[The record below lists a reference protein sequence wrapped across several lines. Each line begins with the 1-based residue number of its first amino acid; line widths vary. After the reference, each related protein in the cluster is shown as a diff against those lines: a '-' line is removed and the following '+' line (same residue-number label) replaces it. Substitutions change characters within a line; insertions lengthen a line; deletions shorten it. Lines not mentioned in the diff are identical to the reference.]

1 MAIKKVPI
9 GIELVRRKVAT
20 EADIKEAIRY
30 QKEHPNVKIGEA
42 LAELGRVDEKELIQA
57 MGEILGEKVII
68 MKPELVNV
76 NISKYISMDMAK
88 KNNVIPFDDLN
99 GKVKVCFSDTSNTKL
114 VEQIRLMLMHNGYSM
129 EKYISFANKIN
140 ETLEQLDSNSTTED
154 LGNTANKDIT
164 KMVDTIIKTGM
175 EKNASDIHI
184 EPMEKDIRVRYR
196 IDGDLITV
204 ARIGKENQSQM
215 IGRLKAISNMYQ
227 EKQESQDGRII
238 MYPGFNIRVSSQKT
252 IYGEKFVLR
261 LLKKDA
267 KIRDIYELG
276 FPRDEN
282 LITKY
287 FDKRNSVTIVAA
299 PTGEG
304 KTTTLYSIIKVLN
317 TNTVNIITL
326 EDPVEVRLPGLN
338 QVEMDAKT
346 TFASALRTVLRQ
358 DPNIVLVGEIR
369 DLETAEIALE
379 AGQTGHYVLSTIHTI
394 NSIEVIT
401 RLRKLGISDYDIAS
415 TLATAVSQRLVRK
428 VCPHC
433 AQKREFTEEEKRKIN
448 TFSKKYN
455 MEFDFTDKYTW
466 DTIGCKECNMTGYS
480 GRIAIIE
487 ILTLTDK
494 IKELVMNGKSTFEIR
509 KAALEEGFLPF
520 EMDGVKKV
528 VDGLITV
535 EELNNKT
542 LIFNKADIKYLICA

>member
-1 MAIKKVPI
+1 MAGKKVPL
-9 GIELVRRKVAT
+9 GIELVKRKVAT
-20 EADIKEAIRY
+20 EADVKEAIRY
-30 QKEHPNVKIGEA
+30 QKEHPNTKIGEA
-42 LAELGRVDEKELIQA
+42 LAEIGTIDEKKLVQA
-57 MGEILGEKVII
+57 MSEILGEKVII
-68 MKPELVNV
+68 MRPELVNI
-76 NISKYISMDMAK
+76 NISKYISIDTAK
-88 KNNVIPFDDLN
+88 KNKVIPFDEIN
-99 GKVKVCFSDTSNTKL
+99 GKVKVCFSDVNDPKV
-114 VEQIRLMLMHNGYSM
+114 VEQIRLMLLHSGYSM
-129 EKYISFANKIN
+129 EKYISFSNKILS
-140 ETLEQLDSNSTTED
+140 TLESLEVDTTED
-154 LGNTANKDIT
+154 FGVSSKDIT
-164 KMVDTIIKTGM
+164 KMVDTIIKNGM
-175 EKNASDIHI
+175 EKRASDIHI

-196 IDGDLITV
+196 VDGDMITV

-227 EKQESQDGRII
+227 EKTESQDGRII

-276 FPRDEN
+276 FPREDN
-282 LITKY
+282 LISKY

-317 TNTVNIITL
+317 TSSVNIITL

-369 DLETAEIALE
+369 DLETAEIAME

-415 TLATAVSQRLVRK
+415 TLATAVSQRLVRR
-428 VCPHC
+428 VCPKC
-433 AQKREFTEEEKRKIN
+433 AQKREFTEDEKNKIN
-448 TFSKKYN
+448 NYAKKYN
-455 MEFDFTDKYTW
+455 MEFDFKDKYTY
-466 DTIGCKECNMTGYS
+466 DVIGCKECNMTGYS

-494 IKELVMNGKSTFEIR
+494 IKELVMDGKSTFEIR

-528 VDGLITV
+528 VDGKITLQ
-535 EELNNKT
+535 ELNNKT
-542 LIFNKADIKYLICA
+542 LLFNS

>member
-1 MAIKKVPI
+1 MAGKKVPL
-9 GIELVRRKVAT
+9 GIELVKRKVAT
-20 EADIKEAIRY
+20 EADVKEAIRY
-30 QKEHPNVKIGEA
+30 QKEHPNTKIGEA
-42 LAELGRVDEKELIQA
+42 LAEIGTIDEKKLVQA
-57 MGEILGEKVII
+57 MSEILGEKVII
-68 MKPELVNV
+68 MRPELVNI
-76 NISKYISMDMAK
+76 NISKYISIDTAK
-88 KNNVIPFDDLN
+88 KNKVIPFDEIN
-99 GKVKVCFSDTSNTKL
+99 GKVKVCFADVNDPKI
-114 VEQIRLMLMHNGYSM
+114 VEQIRLMLLHSGYSM
-129 EKYISFANKIN
+129 EKYISFSNKIMS
-140 ETLEQLDSNSTTED
+140 TLESLEVDTTED
-154 LGNTANKDIT
+154 FGASTKDIT

-175 EKNASDIHI
+175 EKRASDIHI

-196 IDGDLITV
+196 VDGDMITV

-227 EKQESQDGRII
+227 EKTESQDGRII

-276 FPRDEN
+276 FPREDN
-282 LITKY
+282 LISKY

-317 TNTVNIITL
+317 TSSVNIITL

-369 DLETAEIALE
+369 DLETAEIAME

-415 TLATAVSQRLVRK
+415 TLATAVSQRLVRR
-428 VCPHC
+428 VCPKC
-433 AQKREFTEEEKRKIN
+433 AQKREFTEDEKNKIN
-448 TFSKKYN
+448 SYAKKYN
-455 MEFDFTDKYTW
+455 MEFDFKDKYTY
-466 DTIGCKECNMTGYS
+466 DVIGCKECNMTGYS

-494 IKELVMNGKSTFEIR
+494 IKELVMDGRSTFEIR

-520 EMDGVKKV
+520 EMDGIKKV
-528 VDGLITV
+528 VDGKITLQ
-535 EELNNKT
+535 ELNNKT
-542 LIFNKADIKYLICA
+542 LLFNS

>member
-1 MAIKKVPI
+1 MAGKKVPL
-9 GIELVRRKVAT
+9 GIELVKRKVAT
-20 EADIKEAIRY
+20 EADVKEAIRY
-30 QKEHPNVKIGEA
+30 QKEHPNTKIGEA
-42 LAELGRVDEKELIQA
+42 LAEIGTIDEKKLVQA
-57 MGEILGEKVII
+57 MSEILGEKVII
-68 MKPELVNV
+68 MRPELVNI
-76 NISKYISMDMAK
+76 NISKYISIDTAK
-88 KNNVIPFDDLN
+88 KNKVIPFDEIN
-99 GKVKVCFSDTSNTKL
+99 GKVKVCFSDVNDPKV
-114 VEQIRLMLMHNGYSM
+114 VEQIRLMLLHSGYSM
-129 EKYISFANKIN
+129 EKYISFSNKILS
-140 ETLEQLDSNSTTED
+140 TLESLEVDTTED
-154 LGNTANKDIT
+154 FGASSKDIT

-175 EKNASDIHI
+175 EKRASDIHI

-196 IDGDLITV
+196 VDGDMITV

-227 EKQESQDGRII
+227 EKTESQDGRII

-276 FPRDEN
+276 FPREDN
-282 LITKY
+282 LISKY

-317 TNTVNIITL
+317 TSSVNIITL

-369 DLETAEIALE
+369 DLETAEIAME

-415 TLATAVSQRLVRK
+415 TLATAVSQRLVRR
-428 VCPHC
+428 VCQKC
-433 AQKREFTEEEKRKIN
+433 AQKREFTEDEKNKIN
-448 TFSKKYN
+448 NYAKKYN
-455 MEFDFTDKYTW
+455 MEFDFKDKYTY
-466 DTIGCKECNMTGYS
+466 DVIGCKECNMTGYS

-494 IKELVMNGKSTFEIR
+494 IKELIMDGKSTFEIR

-520 EMDGVKKV
+520 EMDGIKKV
-528 VDGLITV
+528 VDGKITLQ
-535 EELNNKT
+535 ELNNKT
-542 LIFNKADIKYLICA
+542 LLFNS

>member
-1 MAIKKVPI
+1 MKERGIKMAMKRVPL
-9 GIELVRRKVAT
+9 GIELVKRKIVT
-20 EADIKEAIRY
+20 ESDIKEALKY
-30 QKEHPNVKIGEA
+30 QKEHPNIKIGEA
-42 LAELGRVDEKELIQA
+42 LIETGSVDEKQLSQV
-57 MGEILGEKVII
+57 MSEILGERFII
-68 MKPELVNV
+68 MRPELVNI
-76 NISKYISMDMAK
+76 NISQYISIDTAK
-88 KNNVIPFDDLN
+88 KNKVIPFDEIN
-99 GKVKVCFSDTSNTKL
+99 GKVKVCFADISDKKL
-114 VEQIRLMLMHNGYSM
+114 VEKIGLMLMHNGYNM
-129 EKYISFANKIN
+129 EKYISFSKRIT
-140 ETLEQLDSNSTTED
+140 ETLEVLDDNASEGALENSN
-154 LGNTANKDIT
+154 NKDIT
-164 KMVDTIIKTGM
+164 KIVDTIIKTGM
-175 EKNASDIHI
+175 DKRASDIHI

-196 IDGDLITV
+196 IDGDMLTV
-204 ARIGKENQSQM
+204 ARFSKDNQSQM

-276 FPRDEN
+276 FPREEN
-282 LITKY
+282 LISKY

-369 DLETAEIALE
+369 DLETAEIAME

-415 TLATAVSQRLVRK
+415 TLATAVSQRLVRR

-433 AQKREFTEEEKRKIN
+433 AQKRPFTEEEKKKIN
-448 TFSKKYN
+448 EYSKKYN
-455 MEFDFTDKYTW
+455 IQFDFEDKYTW
-466 DTIGCKECNMTGYS
+466 DTIGCKECNMTGYT

-528 VDGLITV
+528 VEGKITLQ
-535 EELNNKT
+535 ELNNKT
-542 LIFNKADIKYLICA
+542 LIFNN

>member
-1 MAIKKVPI
+1 MAGKKVPL
-9 GIELVRRKVAT
+9 GIELVKRKVAT
-20 EADIKEAIRY
+20 EADVKEAIRY
-30 QKEHPNVKIGEA
+30 QKEHPNTKIGEA
-42 LAELGRVDEKELIQA
+42 LAEIGTIDEKKLVQA
-57 MGEILGEKVII
+57 MSEILGEKVII
-68 MKPELVNV
+68 MRPELVNI
-76 NISKYISMDMAK
+76 NISKYISIDTAK
-88 KNNVIPFDDLN
+88 KNKVIPFDEIN
-99 GKVKVCFSDTSNTKL
+99 GKVKVCFSDVNDPKV
-114 VEQIRLMLMHNGYSM
+114 VEQIRLMLLHSGYSM
-129 EKYISFANKIN
+129 EKYISFSNKILS
-140 ETLEQLDSNSTTED
+140 TLESLEVDTTED
-154 LGNTANKDIT
+154 FGASSKDIT

-175 EKNASDIHI
+175 EKRASDIHI

-196 IDGDLITV
+196 VDGDMITV

-227 EKQESQDGRII
+227 EKTESQDGRII

-276 FPRDEN
+276 FPREDN
-282 LITKY
+282 LISKY

-317 TNTVNIITL
+317 TSSVNIITL

-369 DLETAEIALE
+369 DLETAEIAME

-415 TLATAVSQRLVRK
+415 TLATAVSQRLVRR
-428 VCPHC
+428 VCPKC
-433 AQKREFTEEEKRKIN
+433 AQKREFTEDEKDKIN
-448 TFSKKYN
+448 KYAKKYN
-455 MEFDFTDKYTW
+455 MEFDFKDKYTY
-466 DTIGCKECNMTGYS
+466 DAIGCKECNMTGYS

-494 IKELVMNGKSTFEIR
+494 IKELVMDGKSTFEIR

-520 EMDGVKKV
+520 EMDGIKKV
-528 VDGLITV
+528 VDGKITLQ
-535 EELNNKT
+535 ELNNKT
-542 LIFNKADIKYLICA
+542 LLFNS

>member
-1 MAIKKVPI
+1 MAGKKVPL
-9 GIELVRRKVAT
+9 GIELVKRKVAT
-20 EADIKEAIRY
+20 EADVKEAIRY
-30 QKEHPNVKIGEA
+30 QKEHPNTKIGEA
-42 LAELGRVDEKELIQA
+42 LAEIGTIDEKKLVQA
-57 MGEILGEKVII
+57 MSEILGEKVII
-68 MKPELVNV
+68 MRPELVNI
-76 NISKYISMDMAK
+76 NISKYISIDTAK
-88 KNNVIPFDDLN
+88 KNKVIPFDEIN
-99 GKVKVCFSDTSNTKL
+99 GKVKVCFSDVNDPKV
-114 VEQIRLMLMHNGYSM
+114 VEQIRLMLLHSGYSM
-129 EKYISFANKIN
+129 EKYISFSNKILS
-140 ETLEQLDSNSTTED
+140 TLESLEVDTTED
-154 LGNTANKDIT
+154 FGASSKDIT

-175 EKNASDIHI
+175 EKRASDIHI

-196 IDGDLITV
+196 VDGDMITV
-204 ARIGKENQSQM
+204 VRIGKENQSQM

-227 EKQESQDGRII
+227 EKTESQDGRII

-276 FPRDEN
+276 FPREDN
-282 LITKY
+282 LISKY

-317 TNTVNIITL
+317 TSSVNIITL

-369 DLETAEIALE
+369 DLETAEIAME

-415 TLATAVSQRLVRK
+415 TLATAVSQRLVRR
-428 VCPHC
+428 VCPKC
-433 AQKREFTEEEKRKIN
+433 AQKREFTEDEKDKIN
-448 TFSKKYN
+448 KYAKKYN
-455 MEFDFTDKYTW
+455 MEFDFKDKYTY
-466 DTIGCKECNMTGYS
+466 DAIGCKECNMTGYS

-494 IKELVMNGKSTFEIR
+494 IKELVMDGKSTFEIR

-520 EMDGVKKV
+520 EMDGIKKV
-528 VDGLITV
+528 VDGKITLQ
-535 EELNNKT
+535 ELNNKT
-542 LIFNKADIKYLICA
+542 LLFNS

>member
-1 MAIKKVPI
+1 MAGKKVPL
-9 GIELVRRKVAT
+9 GIELVKRKIAT
-20 EADIKEAIRY
+20 EADVKEAIRY
-30 QKEHPNVKIGEA
+30 QKEHPNTKIGEA
-42 LAELGRVDEKELIQA
+42 LAEIGTIDEKKLVQA
-57 MGEILGEKVII
+57 MSEILGEKVII
-68 MKPELVNV
+68 MRPELVNINV
-76 NISKYISMDMAK
+76 SKYISIDTAK
-88 KNNVIPFDDLN
+88 KNKVIPFDEIN
-99 GKVKVCFSDTSNTKL
+99 GKVKVCFADANDQK
-114 VEQIRLMLMHNGYSM
+114 VIEQIRLMLLHSGYSM
-129 EKYISFANKIN
+129 EKYISFSNKIL
-140 ETLEQLDSNSTTED
+140 ETLESLESDTTED
-154 LGNTANKDIT
+154 FGASTKDIT

-175 EKNASDIHI
+175 EKRASDIHI

-196 IDGDLITV
+196 VDGDMITV

-227 EKQESQDGRII
+227 EKTESQDGRII
-238 MYPGFNIRVSSQKT
+238 MYPGFNIRVSSLKT

-276 FPRDEN
+276 FPREDN
-282 LITKY
+282 LISKY

-369 DLETAEIALE
+369 DLETAEIAME

-415 TLATAVSQRLVRK
+415 TLATAVSQRLVRRI
-428 VCPHC
+428 CPKC
-433 AQKREFTEEEKRKIN
+433 GQKRAFTEEEKSKIN
-448 TFSKKYN
+448 NYAKKYN
-455 MEFDFTDKYTW
+455 MEFDFKDKYTY
-466 DTIGCKECNMTGYS
+466 DAIGCKECNMTGYS

-487 ILTLTDK
+487 ILTLTDR
-494 IKELVMNGKSTFEIR
+494 IKELVMDGKSTFEIR

-520 EMDGVKKV
+520 EMDGIKKV
-528 VDGLITV
+528 VDGKITLQ
-535 EELNNKT
+535 ELNNKT
-542 LIFNKADIKYLICA
+542 LLFNS

>member
-1 MAIKKVPI
+1 
-9 GIELVRRKVAT
+9 
-20 EADIKEAIRY
+20 
-30 QKEHPNVKIGEA
+30 
-42 LAELGRVDEKELIQA
+42 
-57 MGEILGEKVII
+57 
-68 MKPELVNV
+68 
-76 NISKYISMDMAK
+76 
-88 KNNVIPFDDLN
+88 
-99 GKVKVCFSDTSNTKL
+99 
-114 VEQIRLMLMHNGYSM
+114 MLLHSGYSM
-129 EKYISFANKIN
+129 EKYISFSNKILS
-140 ETLEQLDSNSTTED
+140 TLESLEVDTTED
-154 LGNTANKDIT
+154 FGASSKDIT

-175 EKNASDIHI
+175 EKRASDIHI

-196 IDGDLITV
+196 VDGDMITV

-227 EKQESQDGRII
+227 EKTESQDGRII

-276 FPRDEN
+276 FPREDN
-282 LITKY
+282 LISKY

-317 TNTVNIITL
+317 TSSVNIITL

-369 DLETAEIALE
+369 DLETAEIAME

-415 TLATAVSQRLVRK
+415 TLATAVSQRLVRR
-428 VCPHC
+428 VCPKC
-433 AQKREFTEEEKRKIN
+433 AQKREFTEDEKNNIN
-448 TFSKKYN
+448 NYAKKYN
-455 MEFDFTDKYTW
+455 MEFDFKDKYTY
-466 DTIGCKECNMTGYS
+466 DVIGCKECNMTGYS

-494 IKELVMNGKSTFEIR
+494 IKELIMDGKSTFEIR

-520 EMDGVKKV
+520 EMDGIKKV
-528 VDGLITV
+528 VDGKITLQ
-535 EELNNKT
+535 ELNNKT
-542 LIFNKADIKYLICA
+542 LLFNS

>member
-1 MAIKKVPI
+1 MAGKKVPL
-9 GIELVRRKVAT
+9 GIELGKRKVAT
-20 EADIKEAIRY
+20 EADVKEAIRY
-30 QKEHPNVKIGEA
+30 QKEHPNTKIGEA
-42 LAELGRVDEKELIQA
+42 LAEIGTIDEKKLVQA
-57 MGEILGEKVII
+57 MSEILGEKVII
-68 MKPELVNV
+68 MRPELVNI
-76 NISKYISMDMAK
+76 NISKYISIDTAK
-88 KNNVIPFDDLN
+88 KNKVIPFDEIN
-99 GKVKVCFSDTSNTKL
+99 GKVKVCFSDVNDPKV
-114 VEQIRLMLMHNGYSM
+114 VEQIRLMLLHSGYSM
-129 EKYISFANKIN
+129 EKYISFSNKILS
-140 ETLEQLDSNSTTED
+140 TLESLEVDTTED
-154 LGNTANKDIT
+154 FGASSKDIT

-175 EKNASDIHI
+175 EKRASDIHI

-196 IDGDLITV
+196 VDGDMITV

-227 EKQESQDGRII
+227 EKTESQDGRII

-276 FPRDEN
+276 FPREDN
-282 LITKY
+282 LISKY

-317 TNTVNIITL
+317 TSSVNIITL

-369 DLETAEIALE
+369 DLETAEIAME

-415 TLATAVSQRLVRK
+415 TLATAVSQRLVRR
-428 VCPHC
+428 VCPKC
-433 AQKREFTEEEKRKIN
+433 AQKREFTEDEKNKIN
-448 TFSKKYN
+448 NYAKKYN
-455 MEFDFTDKYTW
+455 MEFDFKDKYTY
-466 DTIGCKECNMTGYS
+466 DVIGCKECNMTGYS

-494 IKELVMNGKSTFEIR
+494 IKELVMDGKSTFEIR

-520 EMDGVKKV
+520 EMDGIKKV
-528 VDGLITV
+528 VDGKITLQ
-535 EELNNKT
+535 ELNNKT
-542 LIFNKADIKYLICA
+542 LLFNS

>member
-1 MAIKKVPI
+1 MAGKKVPL
-9 GIELVRRKVAT
+9 GIELVKRKVAT
-20 EADIKEAIRY
+20 EADVKEAIRY
-30 QKEHPNVKIGEA
+30 QKEHPNTKIGEA
-42 LAELGRVDEKELIQA
+42 LAEIGTIDEKKLVQA
-57 MGEILGEKVII
+57 MSEILGEKVII
-68 MKPELVNV
+68 MRPELVNI
-76 NISKYISMDMAK
+76 NISKYISIDTAK
-88 KNNVIPFDDLN
+88 KNKVIPFDEIN
-99 GKVKVCFSDTSNTKL
+99 GKVKVCFSDVNDPKV
-114 VEQIRLMLMHNGYSM
+114 VEQIRLMLLHSGYSM
-129 EKYISFANKIN
+129 EKYISFSNKILS
-140 ETLEQLDSNSTTED
+140 TLENLEVDTTED
-154 LGNTANKDIT
+154 FGASSKDIT

-175 EKNASDIHI
+175 EKRASDIHI

-196 IDGDLITV
+196 VDGDMITV

-227 EKQESQDGRII
+227 EKTESQDGRII

-276 FPRDEN
+276 FPREDN
-282 LITKY
+282 LISKY

-317 TNTVNIITL
+317 TSSVNIITL

-369 DLETAEIALE
+369 DLETAEIAME

-415 TLATAVSQRLVRK
+415 TLATAVSQRLVRR
-428 VCPHC
+428 VCPKC
-433 AQKREFTEEEKRKIN
+433 AQKREFTEDEKDKIN
-448 TFSKKYN
+448 KYAKKYN
-455 MEFDFTDKYTW
+455 MEFDFKDKYTY
-466 DTIGCKECNMTGYS
+466 DAIGCKECNMTGYS

-494 IKELVMNGKSTFEIR
+494 IKELVMDGKSTFEIR

-520 EMDGVKKV
+520 EMDGIKKV
-528 VDGLITV
+528 VDGKITLQ
-535 EELNNKT
+535 ELNNKT
-542 LIFNKADIKYLICA
+542 LLFNS

>member
-1 MAIKKVPI
+1 MANKKVPL
-9 GIELVRRKVAT
+9 GLELVKRNVAT

-30 QKEHPNVKIGEA
+30 QKEHPGVRIGEA
-42 LAELGRVDEKELIQA
+42 LYELKTVDEKALAQA

-68 MKPELVNV
+68 MRPEIVNI
-76 NISKYISMDMAK
+76 NISKYISIDIAK
-88 KNNVIPFDDLN
+88 KNKVIPFDEIN
-99 GKVKVCFSDTSNTKL
+99 GKVKVCFADANDEKA
-114 VEQIRLMLMHNGYSM
+114 VEQIRLMLMHSGYTM
-129 EKYISFANKIN
+129 EKYISFSSRILDTI
-140 ETLEQLDSNSTTED
+140 ESLEGSATENFD
-154 LGNTANKDIT
+154 QISKDIT
-164 KMVDTIIKTGM
+164 KMVDTIIKKGM

-184 EPMEKDIRVRYR
+184 EPIEKDIRERYR
-196 IDGDLITV
+196 VDGDMITV
-204 ARIGKENQSQM
+204 ARIDKENQQQM

-227 EKQESQDGRII
+227 EKTESQDGRII
-238 MYPGFNIRVSSQKT
+238 MYPGYNIRVSSQKT

-282 LITKY
+282 LISKY

-317 TNTVNIITL
+317 TSSVNIITL

-338 QVEMDAKT
+338 QVEMDSKT
-346 TFASALRTVLRQ
+346 TFAKALRTVLRQ

-369 DLETAEIALE
+369 DLETAEIAME

-428 VCPHC
+428 VCPKC
-433 AQKREFTEEEKRKIN
+433 AVKREFTDEEKNKIN
-448 TFSKKYN
+448 EYAKKYN
-455 MEFDFTDKYTW
+455 MEFDFKDKYTW
-466 DTIGCKECNMTGYS
+466 DAIGCKECNMTGYS

-494 IKELVMNGKSTFEIR
+494 IKELVMDGRSTFDIR

-520 EMDGVKKV
+520 EMDGIKKV
-528 VDGLITV
+528 VDGKITLQ
-535 EELNNKT
+535 ELNNKT
-542 LIFNKADIKYLICA
+542 LLFNS

>member
-1 MAIKKVPI
+1 MAGKKVPL
-9 GIELVRRKVAT
+9 GIELVKRKVAT
-20 EADIKEAIRY
+20 EADVKEAIRY
-30 QKEHPNVKIGEA
+30 QKEHPNTKIGEA
-42 LAELGRVDEKELIQA
+42 LAEIGTIDEKKLVQA
-57 MGEILGEKVII
+57 MSEILGEKVII
-68 MKPELVNV
+68 MRPELVNI
-76 NISKYISMDMAK
+76 NISKYISIDTAK
-88 KNNVIPFDDLN
+88 KNKVIPFDEIN
-99 GKVKVCFSDTSNTKL
+99 GKVKVCFADVNDPKI
-114 VEQIRLMLMHNGYSM
+114 VEQIRLMLLHSGYSM
-129 EKYISFANKIN
+129 EKYISFSNKILS
-140 ETLEQLDSNSTTED
+140 TLESLEGDTTED
-154 LGNTANKDIT
+154 FGASSKDIT

-175 EKNASDIHI
+175 EKRASDIHI

-196 IDGDLITV
+196 VDGDMITV

-227 EKQESQDGRII
+227 EKTESQDGRII
-238 MYPGFNIRVSSQKT
+238 MYPGYNIRVSSQKT

-276 FPRDEN
+276 FPREDN
-282 LITKY
+282 LISKY

-317 TNTVNIITL
+317 TSSVNIITL

-369 DLETAEIALE
+369 DLETAEIAME

-415 TLATAVSQRLVRK
+415 TLATAVSQRLVRR
-428 VCPHC
+428 VCPKC
-433 AQKREFTEEEKRKIN
+433 AQKREFTEEEKNKIN
-448 TFSKKYN
+448 NYAKKYN
-455 MEFDFTDKYTW
+455 MEFDFKDKYTY
-466 DTIGCKECNMTGYS
+466 DVIGCKECNMTGYT

-494 IKELVMNGKSTFEIR
+494 IKELVMDGKSTFEIR

-520 EMDGVKKV
+520 EMDGIKKV
-528 VDGLITV
+528 VDGKITLQ
-535 EELNNKT
+535 ELNNKT
-542 LIFNKADIKYLICA
+542 LLFNS

>member
-1 MAIKKVPI
+1 MAMKRVPL
-9 GIELVRRKVAT
+9 GIELVKRKIAT
-20 EADIKEAIRY
+20 ESDIKEALRY

-42 LAELGRVDEKELIQA
+42 LAEIGSVDEKQLVQA
-57 MGEILGEKVII
+57 MSEILGEKVII
-68 MKPELVNV
+68 MRPELVNI
-76 NISKYISMDMAK
+76 NISKYISIDIAK
-88 KNNVIPFDDLN
+88 KSKVIPFDELN
-99 GKVKVCFSDTSNTKL
+99 GKVKVCFSDVSNKKL

-129 EKYISFANKIN
+129 EKYISFTNRIT
-140 ETLEQLDSNSTTED
+140 ETLESLDDNGSTEAFE
-154 LGNTANKDIT
+154 NAANKDIT
-164 KMVDTIIKTGM
+164 KIVDTIIKTGM
-175 EKNASDIHI
+175 DKRASDIHI
-184 EPMEKDIRVRYR
+184 EPMEKDIRIRYR
-196 IDGDLITV
+196 IDGDMITV
-204 ARIGKENQSQM
+204 ARLPKENQNQM

-282 LITKY
+282 LISKY

-369 DLETAEIALE
+369 DLETAEIAME

-415 TLATAVSQRLVRK
+415 TLATAVSQRLVRR

-433 AQKREFTEEEKRKIN
+433 AQKRPFTEEEKKKIN
-448 TFSKKYN
+448 DYSKKYN
-455 MEFDFTDKYTW
+455 IEFDFKDKYTW
-466 DTIGCKECNMTGYS
+466 DTIGCKECNMTGYT

-494 IKELVMNGKSTFEIR
+494 IKELVMDGKSTFEIR

-528 VDGLITV
+528 VDGKITLQ
-535 EELNNKT
+535 ELNNKT
-542 LIFNKADIKYLICA
+542 LIFNN

>member
-1 MAIKKVPI
+1 MAGKKVPL
-9 GIELVRRKVAT
+9 GIELVKRKIAT
-20 EADIKEAIRY
+20 EADVKEAIRY
-30 QKEHPNVKIGEA
+30 QKEHPNTKIGEA
-42 LAELGRVDEKELIQA
+42 LAEIGTIDEKKLVQA
-57 MGEILGEKVII
+57 MSEILGEKVII
-68 MKPELVNV
+68 MRPELVNINV
-76 NISKYISMDMAK
+76 SKYISIDTAK
-88 KNNVIPFDDLN
+88 KNKVIPFDEIN
-99 GKVKVCFSDTSNTKL
+99 GKVKVCFADANDQK
-114 VEQIRLMLMHNGYSM
+114 VIEQIRLMLLHSGYSM
-129 EKYISFANKIN
+129 EKYISFSNKIL
-140 ETLEQLDSNSTTED
+140 ETLESLESDTTED
-154 LGNTANKDIT
+154 FGASTKDIT

-175 EKNASDIHI
+175 EKRASDIHI

-196 IDGDLITV
+196 VDGDMITV

-227 EKQESQDGRII
+227 EKTESQDGRII
-238 MYPGFNIRVSSQKT
+238 MYPGFNIRVSSLKT

-276 FPRDEN
+276 FPREDN
-282 LITKY
+282 LISKY

-369 DLETAEIALE
+369 DLETAEIAME

-415 TLATAVSQRLVRK
+415 TLATAVSQRLVRRI
-428 VCPHC
+428 CPKC
-433 AQKREFTEEEKRKIN
+433 GQKRAFTEDEKNKIN
-448 TFSKKYN
+448 NYAKKYN
-455 MEFDFTDKYTW
+455 MEFDFKDKYTY
-466 DTIGCKECNMTGYS
+466 DAIGCKECNMTGYS

-487 ILTLTDK
+487 ILTLTDR
-494 IKELVMNGKSTFEIR
+494 IKELVMDGKSTFEIR

-520 EMDGVKKV
+520 EMDGIKKV
-528 VDGLITV
+528 VDGKITLQ
-535 EELNNKT
+535 ELNNKT
-542 LIFNKADIKYLICA
+542 LLFNS

>member
-1 MAIKKVPI
+1 MAGKRVPL
-9 GIELVRRKVAT
+9 GIELVKRKIAT
-20 EADIKEAIRY
+20 ESDIKEAIRY

-42 LAELGRVDEKELIQA
+42 LVEIGTIDEKELAKA

-68 MKPELVNV
+68 MRPELVNI
-76 NISKYISMDMAK
+76 NISKYISMDLAK
-88 KNNVIPFDDLN
+88 KNKVIPFDEVN
-99 GKVKVCFSDTSNTKL
+99 GKVKVCFADVNNSQV
-114 VEQIRLMLMHNGYSM
+114 VEQIRLMLLHNGYSM
-129 EKYISFANKIN
+129 EKYVSFTRRIL
-140 ETLEQLDSNSTTED
+140 ETLESLEGNVAED
-154 LGNTANKDIT
+154 LSETTKDIT

-175 EKNASDIHI
+175 DKRASDIHI

-196 IDGDLITV
+196 IDGDMITV
-204 ARIGKENQSQM
+204 AKIPKENQPQM

-227 EKQESQDGRII
+227 EKSESQDGRII

-276 FPRDEN
+276 FPREDN
-282 LITKY
+282 LISKY

-317 TNTVNIITL
+317 TNSVNIITL
-326 EDPVEVRLPGLN
+326 EDPVEIRIPGLN

-369 DLETAEIALE
+369 DLETAEIAME

-415 TLATAVSQRLVRK
+415 TLATAVSQRLVRR
-428 VCPHC
+428 VCEHC
-433 AQKREFTEEEKRKIN
+433 AKQREFTEDEKKKIN
-448 TFSKKYN
+448 DYAKKYN
-455 MEFDFTDKYTW
+455 LEFDFKDKYTY
-466 DTIGCKECNMTGYS
+466 DAVGCKECNMTGYT

-487 ILTLTDK
+487 ILTLTDR
-494 IKELVMNGKSTFEIR
+494 IKEIVMDGKSTYEIR

-520 EMDGVKKV
+520 EVDGLKKV
-528 VDGLITV
+528 VDGKITL

-542 LIFNKADIKYLICA
+542 LLFNS

>member
-1 MAIKKVPI
+1 MAGKKVPL
-9 GIELVRRKVAT
+9 GIELVKRKVAT
-20 EADIKEAIRY
+20 EADVKEAIRY
-30 QKEHPNVKIGEA
+30 QKEHPNTKIGEA
-42 LAELGRVDEKELIQA
+42 LAEIGTIDEKKLVQA
-57 MGEILGEKVII
+57 MSEILGEKVII
-68 MKPELVNV
+68 MRPELVNI
-76 NISKYISMDMAK
+76 NISKYISIDTAK
-88 KNNVIPFDDLN
+88 KNKVIPFDEIN
-99 GKVKVCFSDTSNTKL
+99 GKVKVCFSDVNDPKV
-114 VEQIRLMLMHNGYSM
+114 VEQIRLMLLHSGYSM
-129 EKYISFANKIN
+129 EKYISFSNKILS
-140 ETLEQLDSNSTTED
+140 TLESLEVDTTED
-154 LGNTANKDIT
+154 FGASSKDIT

-175 EKNASDIHI
+175 EKRASDIHI

-196 IDGDLITV
+196 VDGDMITV

-227 EKQESQDGRII
+227 EKTESQDGRII

-276 FPRDEN
+276 FPREDN
-282 LITKY
+282 LISKY

-317 TNTVNIITL
+317 TSSVNIITL

-369 DLETAEIALE
+369 DLETAEIAME

-401 RLRKLGISDYDIAS
+401 RLRKLGLSDYDIAS
-415 TLATAVSQRLVRK
+415 TLATAVSQRLVRR
-428 VCPHC
+428 VCPKC
-433 AQKREFTEEEKRKIN
+433 AQKREFTEDEKNKIN
-448 TFSKKYN
+448 NYAKKYN
-455 MEFDFTDKYTW
+455 MEFDFKDKYTY
-466 DTIGCKECNMTGYS
+466 DVIGCKECNMTGYS

-494 IKELVMNGKSTFEIR
+494 IKELIMDGKSTFEIR

-520 EMDGVKKV
+520 EMDGIKKV
-528 VDGLITV
+528 VDGKITLQ
-535 EELNNKT
+535 ELNNKT
-542 LIFNKADIKYLICA
+542 LLFNS

>member
-1 MAIKKVPI
+1 MAGKKVPL
-9 GIELVRRKVAT
+9 GIELVKRKVAT
-20 EADIKEAIRY
+20 EADVKEAIRY
-30 QKEHPNVKIGEA
+30 QKEHPNTKIGEA
-42 LAELGRVDEKELIQA
+42 LAEIGTIDEKKLIQA
-57 MGEILGEKVII
+57 MSEILGEKVII
-68 MKPELVNV
+68 MRPELVNI
-76 NISKYISMDMAK
+76 NISKYISIDTAK
-88 KNNVIPFDDLN
+88 KNKVIPFDEIN
-99 GKVKVCFSDTSNTKL
+99 GKVKVCFSDVNDPKV
-114 VEQIRLMLMHNGYSM
+114 VEQIRLMLLHSGYSM
-129 EKYISFANKIN
+129 EKYISFSNKILS
-140 ETLEQLDSNSTTED
+140 TLESLEVDTTED
-154 LGNTANKDIT
+154 FGASSKDIT

-175 EKNASDIHI
+175 EKRASDIHI

-196 IDGDLITV
+196 VDGDMITV

-227 EKQESQDGRII
+227 EKTESQDGRII

-276 FPRDEN
+276 FPREDN
-282 LITKY
+282 LISKY

-317 TNTVNIITL
+317 TSSVNIITL

-369 DLETAEIALE
+369 DLETAEIAME

-415 TLATAVSQRLVRK
+415 TLATAVSQRLVRR
-428 VCPHC
+428 VCPKC
-433 AQKREFTEEEKRKIN
+433 AQKREFTEDEKNKIN
-448 TFSKKYN
+448 NYAKKYN
-455 MEFDFTDKYTW
+455 MEFDFKDKYTY
-466 DTIGCKECNMTGYS
+466 DVIGCKECNMTGYS

-494 IKELVMNGKSTFEIR
+494 IKELIMDGKSTFEIR

-520 EMDGVKKV
+520 EMDGIKKV
-528 VDGLITV
+528 VDGKITLQ
-535 EELNNKT
+535 ELNNKT
-542 LIFNKADIKYLICA
+542 LLFNS

>member
-1 MAIKKVPI
+1 MAGKKVPL
-9 GIELVRRKVAT
+9 GIELVKRKVAT
-20 EADIKEAIRY
+20 EADVKEAIRY
-30 QKEHPNVKIGEA
+30 QKEHPNTKIGEA
-42 LAELGRVDEKELIQA
+42 LAEIGTIDEKKLVQA
-57 MGEILGEKVII
+57 MSEILGEKVII
-68 MKPELVNV
+68 MRPELVNI
-76 NISKYISMDMAK
+76 NISKYISIDTAK
-88 KNNVIPFDDLN
+88 KNKVIPFDEIN
-99 GKVKVCFSDTSNTKL
+99 GKVKVCFADVNDPKI
-114 VEQIRLMLMHNGYSM
+114 VEQIRLMLLHSGYSM
-129 EKYISFANKIN
+129 EKYISFSNKILS
-140 ETLEQLDSNSTTED
+140 TLESLEGDTTED
-154 LGNTANKDIT
+154 FGASSKDIT
-164 KMVDTIIKTGM
+164 KMVDTIIKNGM
-175 EKNASDIHI
+175 EKRASDIHI

-196 IDGDLITV
+196 VDGDMITV

-227 EKQESQDGRII
+227 EKTESQDGRII
-238 MYPGFNIRVSSQKT
+238 MYPGYNIRVSSQKT

-276 FPRDEN
+276 FPREDN
-282 LITKY
+282 LISKY

-317 TNTVNIITL
+317 TSSVNIITL

-369 DLETAEIALE
+369 DLETAEIAME

-415 TLATAVSQRLVRK
+415 TLATAVSQRLVRR
-428 VCPHC
+428 VCPKC
-433 AQKREFTEEEKRKIN
+433 AQKREFTEEEKNKIN
-448 TFSKKYN
+448 NYAKKYN
-455 MEFDFTDKYTW
+455 MEFDFKDKYTY
-466 DTIGCKECNMTGYS
+466 DVIGCKECNMTGYT

-494 IKELVMNGKSTFEIR
+494 IKELVMDGKSTFEIR

-520 EMDGVKKV
+520 EMDGIKKV
-528 VDGLITV
+528 VDGKITLQ
-535 EELNNKT
+535 ELNNKT
-542 LIFNKADIKYLICA
+542 LLFNS

>member
-1 MAIKKVPI
+1 MAGKKVPL
-9 GIELVRRKVAT
+9 GIELVKRKVAT
-20 EADIKEAIRY
+20 EADVKEAIRY
-30 QKEHPNVKIGEA
+30 QKEHPNTKIGEA
-42 LAELGRVDEKELIQA
+42 LAEIGTIDEKKLIQA
-57 MGEILGEKVII
+57 MSEILSEKVII
-68 MKPELVNV
+68 MRPELVNI
-76 NISKYISMDMAK
+76 NISKYISIDTAK
-88 KNNVIPFDDLN
+88 KNKVIPFDEIN
-99 GKVKVCFSDTSNTKL
+99 GKVKVCFADVNDPKI
-114 VEQIRLMLMHNGYSM
+114 VEQIRLMLLHSGYSM
-129 EKYISFANKIN
+129 EKYISFSNKILS
-140 ETLEQLDSNSTTED
+140 TLESLEGDTTED
-154 LGNTANKDIT
+154 FGASSKDIT

-175 EKNASDIHI
+175 EKRASDIHI

-196 IDGDLITV
+196 VDGDMITV

-227 EKQESQDGRII
+227 EKTESQDGRII
-238 MYPGFNIRVSSQKT
+238 MYPGYNIRVSSQKT

-276 FPRDEN
+276 FPREDN
-282 LITKY
+282 LISKY

-317 TNTVNIITL
+317 TSSVNIITL

-369 DLETAEIALE
+369 DLETAEIAME

-415 TLATAVSQRLVRK
+415 TLATAVSQRLVRR
-428 VCPHC
+428 VCPKC
-433 AQKREFTEEEKRKIN
+433 AQKREFTEEEKNKIN
-448 TFSKKYN
+448 NYAKKYN
-455 MEFDFTDKYTW
+455 MEFDFKDKYTY
-466 DTIGCKECNMTGYS
+466 DVIGCKECNMTGYT

-494 IKELVMNGKSTFEIR
+494 IKELVMDGKSTFEIR

-520 EMDGVKKV
+520 EMDGIKKV
-528 VDGLITV
+528 VDGKITLQ
-535 EELNNKT
+535 ELNNKT
-542 LIFNKADIKYLICA
+542 LLFNS

>member
-1 MAIKKVPI
+1 MAGKKVPL
-9 GIELVRRKVAT
+9 GIELVKRKVAT
-20 EADIKEAIRY
+20 EADVKEAIRY
-30 QKEHPNVKIGEA
+30 QKEHPNTKIGEA
-42 LAELGRVDEKELIQA
+42 LAEIGTIDEKKLVQA
-57 MGEILGEKVII
+57 MSEILGEKVII
-68 MKPELVNV
+68 MRPELVNI
-76 NISKYISMDMAK
+76 NISKYISIDTAK
-88 KNNVIPFDDLN
+88 KNKVIPFDEIN
-99 GKVKVCFSDTSNTKL
+99 GKVKVCFADVNDPKI
-114 VEQIRLMLMHNGYSM
+114 VEQIRLMLLHSGYSM
-129 EKYISFANKIN
+129 EKYISFSNKILS
-140 ETLEQLDSNSTTED
+140 TLESLEGDTTED
-154 LGNTANKDIT
+154 FGASSKDIT

-175 EKNASDIHI
+175 EKRASDIHI

-196 IDGDLITV
+196 VDGDMITV

-227 EKQESQDGRII
+227 EKTESQDGRII
-238 MYPGFNIRVSSQKT
+238 MYPGYNIRVSSQKT

-276 FPRDEN
+276 FPREDN
-282 LITKY
+282 LISKY

-317 TNTVNIITL
+317 TSSVNIITL

-369 DLETAEIALE
+369 DLETAEIAME

-415 TLATAVSQRLVRK
+415 TLATAVSQRLVRR
-428 VCPHC
+428 VCPKC
-433 AQKREFTEEEKRKIN
+433 AQKREFTEDEKNKIN
-448 TFSKKYN
+448 NYAKKYN
-455 MEFDFTDKYTW
+455 MEFDFKDKYTY
-466 DTIGCKECNMTGYS
+466 DVIGCKECNMTGYS

-494 IKELVMNGKSTFEIR
+494 IKELVMDGKSTFEIR

-520 EMDGVKKV
+520 EMDGIKKV
-528 VDGLITV
+528 VDGKITLQ
-535 EELNNKT
+535 ELNNKT
-542 LIFNKADIKYLICA
+542 LLFNS

>member
-1 MAIKKVPI
+1 MAGKKVPL
-9 GIELVRRKVAT
+9 GIELVKRKVAT
-20 EADIKEAIRY
+20 EADVKEAIRY
-30 QKEHPNVKIGEA
+30 QKEHPNTKIGEA
-42 LAELGRVDEKELIQA
+42 LAEIGTIDEKKLVQA
-57 MGEILGEKVII
+57 MSEILGEKVII
-68 MKPELVNV
+68 MRPELVNI
-76 NISKYISMDMAK
+76 NISKYISIDTAK
-88 KNNVIPFDDLN
+88 KNKVIPFDEIN
-99 GKVKVCFSDTSNTKL
+99 GKVKVCFSDVNDPKV
-114 VEQIRLMLMHNGYSM
+114 VEQIRLMLLHSGYSM
-129 EKYISFANKIN
+129 EKYISFSNKILS
-140 ETLEQLDSNSTTED
+140 TLESLEVDTTED
-154 LGNTANKDIT
+154 FGASSKDIT

-175 EKNASDIHI
+175 EKRASDIHI

-196 IDGDLITV
+196 VDGDMITV

-227 EKQESQDGRII
+227 EKTESQDGRII

-276 FPRDEN
+276 FPREDN
-282 LITKY
+282 LISKY

-317 TNTVNIITL
+317 TSSVNIITL

-369 DLETAEIALE
+369 DLETAEIAME
-379 AGQTGHYVLSTIHTI
+379 AGHYVLSTIHTI

-415 TLATAVSQRLVRK
+415 TLATAVSQRLVRR
-428 VCPHC
+428 VCPKC
-433 AQKREFTEEEKRKIN
+433 AQKREFTEDEKNKIN
-448 TFSKKYN
+448 NYAKKYN
-455 MEFDFTDKYTW
+455 MEFDFKDKYTY
-466 DTIGCKECNMTGYS
+466 DVIGCKECNMTGYS

-494 IKELVMNGKSTFEIR
+494 IKELIMDGKSTFEIR

-520 EMDGVKKV
+520 EMDGIKKV
-528 VDGLITV
+528 VDGKITLQ
-535 EELNNKT
+535 ELNNKT
-542 LIFNKADIKYLICA
+542 LLFNS

>member
-1 MAIKKVPI
+1 MANKKVPL
-9 GIELVRRKVAT
+9 GLELVKRNVAT

-30 QKEHPNVKIGEA
+30 QKEHPGVRIGEA
-42 LAELGRVDEKELIQA
+42 LYELKTVDEKLLVQA
-57 MGEILGEKVII
+57 MGEILGEKVIV
-68 MKPELVNV
+68 MRPEIVNI
-76 NISKYISMDMAK
+76 NISKYISIDIAK
-88 KNNVIPFDDLN
+88 KSKVVPFDEVN
-99 GKVKVCFSDTSNTKL
+99 GKVKVCFADANDEKA
-114 VEQIRLMLMHNGYSM
+114 VEQIRLMLMHSGYTM
-129 EKYISFANKIN
+129 EKYISFTSRIMD
-140 ETLEQLDSNSTTED
+140 TLESLEGSATENFD
-154 LGNTANKDIT
+154 QISKDIT
-164 KMVDTIIKTGM
+164 KMVDTIIKKGM

-196 IDGDLITV
+196 VDGDMITV
-204 ARIGKENQSQM
+204 ARIDKENQQQM

-227 EKQESQDGRII
+227 EKTESQDGRII
-238 MYPGFNIRVSSQKT
+238 MYPGYNIRVSSQKT

-282 LITKY
+282 LISKY

-317 TNTVNIITL
+317 TNSVNIITL

-338 QVEMDAKT
+338 QVEMDSKT
-346 TFASALRTVLRQ
+346 TFAKALRTVLRQ

-369 DLETAEIALE
+369 DLETAEIAME

-415 TLATAVSQRLVRK
+415 TLATAVSQRLVRR
-428 VCPHC
+428 VCPKC
-433 AQKREFTEEEKRKIN
+433 AVKRDFTEDEKNKIN
-448 TFSKKYN
+448 EYSRKFN
-455 MEFDFTDKYTW
+455 IQFDFKDKYTY
-466 DTIGCKECNMTGYS
+466 DTIGCKDCNMTGYS

-494 IKELVMNGKSTFEIR
+494 IKELVMDGKSTFDIR

-528 VDGLITV
+528 VDGKITLQ
-535 EELNNKT
+535 ELNNKT
-542 LIFNKADIKYLICA
+542 LLFNN

>member
-1 MAIKKVPI
+1 MAGKKVPL
-9 GIELVRRKVAT
+9 GIELVKRKVAT
-20 EADIKEAIRY
+20 EADVKEAIRY
-30 QKEHPNVKIGEA
+30 QKEHPNTKIGEA
-42 LAELGRVDEKELIQA
+42 LAEIGTIDEKKLVHA
-57 MGEILGEKVII
+57 MSEILGEKVII
-68 MKPELVNV
+68 MRPELVNI
-76 NISKYISMDMAK
+76 NISKYISIDTAK
-88 KNNVIPFDDLN
+88 KNKVIPFDEIN
-99 GKVKVCFSDTSNTKL
+99 GKVKVCFSDVNDPKV
-114 VEQIRLMLMHNGYSM
+114 VEQIRLMLLHSGYSM
-129 EKYISFANKIN
+129 EKYISFSNKILS
-140 ETLEQLDSNSTTED
+140 TLESLEVDTTED
-154 LGNTANKDIT
+154 FGASSKDIT

-175 EKNASDIHI
+175 EKRASDIHI

-196 IDGDLITV
+196 VDGDMITV

-227 EKQESQDGRII
+227 EKTESQDGRII

-276 FPRDEN
+276 FPREDN
-282 LITKY
+282 LISKY

-317 TNTVNIITL
+317 TSSVNIITL

-369 DLETAEIALE
+369 DLETAEIAME

-415 TLATAVSQRLVRK
+415 TLATAVSQRLVRR
-428 VCPHC
+428 VCPKC
-433 AQKREFTEEEKRKIN
+433 AQKREFTEDEKNKIN
-448 TFSKKYN
+448 NYAKKYN
-455 MEFDFTDKYTW
+455 MEFDFKDKYTY
-466 DTIGCKECNMTGYS
+466 DVIGCKECNMTGYS

-494 IKELVMNGKSTFEIR
+494 IKELVMDGKSTFEIR

-520 EMDGVKKV
+520 EMDGIKKV
-528 VDGLITV
+528 VDGKITLQ
-535 EELNNKT
+535 ELNNKT
-542 LIFNKADIKYLICA
+542 LLFNS

>member
-1 MAIKKVPI
+1 M
-9 GIELVRRKVAT
+9 
-20 EADIKEAIRY
+20 
-30 QKEHPNVKIGEA
+30 
-42 LAELGRVDEKELIQA
+42 
-57 MGEILGEKVII
+57 
-68 MKPELVNV
+68 
-76 NISKYISMDMAK
+76 
-88 KNNVIPFDDLN
+88 
-99 GKVKVCFSDTSNTKL
+99 
-114 VEQIRLMLMHNGYSM
+114 
-129 EKYISFANKIN
+129 
-140 ETLEQLDSNSTTED
+140 
-154 LGNTANKDIT
+154 
-164 KMVDTIIKTGM
+164 
-175 EKNASDIHI
+175 
-184 EPMEKDIRVRYR
+184 
-196 IDGDLITV
+196 ITV

-227 EKQESQDGRII
+227 EKTESQDGRII

-276 FPRDEN
+276 FPREDN
-282 LITKY
+282 LISKY

-317 TNTVNIITL
+317 TSSVNIITL

-369 DLETAEIALE
+369 DLETAEIAME

-415 TLATAVSQRLVRK
+415 TLATAVSQRLVRR
-428 VCPHC
+428 VCPKC
-433 AQKREFTEEEKRKIN
+433 AQKREFTEDEKNKIN
-448 TFSKKYN
+448 NYAKN
-455 MEFDFTDKYTW
+455 
-466 DTIGCKECNMTGYS
+466 TIWNL
-480 GRIAIIE
+480 
-487 ILTLTDK
+487 ILKT
-494 IKELVMNGKSTFEIR
+494 STH
-509 KAALEEGFLPF
+509 
-520 EMDGVKKV
+520 MM
-528 VDGLITV
+528 
-535 EELNNKT
+535 
-542 LIFNKADIKYLICA
+542 

>member
-1 MAIKKVPI
+1 MAGKKVPL
-9 GIELVRRKVAT
+9 GIELVKRKVAT
-20 EADIKEAIRY
+20 EADVKEAIRY
-30 QKEHPNVKIGEA
+30 QKEHPNTKIGEA
-42 LAELGRVDEKELIQA
+42 LAEIGTIDEKKLVQA
-57 MGEILGEKVII
+57 MSEILGEKVII
-68 MKPELVNV
+68 MRPELVNI
-76 NISKYISMDMAK
+76 NISKYISIDTAK
-88 KNNVIPFDDLN
+88 KNKVIPFDEIN
-99 GKVKVCFSDTSNTKL
+99 GKVKVCFSDVNDPKV
-114 VEQIRLMLMHNGYSM
+114 VEQIRLMLLHSGYSM
-129 EKYISFANKIN
+129 EKYISFSNKILS
-140 ETLEQLDSNSTTED
+140 TLESLEVDTTED
-154 LGNTANKDIT
+154 FGASSKDIT

-175 EKNASDIHI
+175 EKRASDIHI

-196 IDGDLITV
+196 VDGDLITV
-204 ARIGKENQSQM
+204 ARIAKENQLQM

-227 EKQESQDGRII
+227 EKTESQDGRII

-276 FPRDEN
+276 FPREDN
-282 LITKY
+282 LISKY

-317 TNTVNIITL
+317 TSSVNIITL

-369 DLETAEIALE
+369 DLETAEIAME

-415 TLATAVSQRLVRK
+415 TLATAVSQRLVRR
-428 VCPHC
+428 VCPKC
-433 AQKREFTEEEKRKIN
+433 AQKREFTEDEKNKIN
-448 TFSKKYN
+448 NYAKKYN
-455 MEFDFTDKYTW
+455 MEFDFKDKYTY
-466 DTIGCKECNMTGYS
+466 DVIGCKECNMTGYS

-494 IKELVMNGKSTFEIR
+494 IKELVMDGKSTFEIR

-520 EMDGVKKV
+520 EMDGIKKV
-528 VDGLITV
+528 VDGKITLQ
-535 EELNNKT
+535 ELNNKT
-542 LIFNKADIKYLICA
+542 LLFNS

>member
-455 MEFDFTDKYTW
+455 IEFDFTDKYTW

-494 IKELVMNGKSTFEIR
+494 INELVMNGKSTFEIR

-542 LIFNKADIKYLICA
+542 LIFNNI

>member
-1 MAIKKVPI
+1 MAGKKVPL
-9 GIELVRRKVAT
+9 GIELVKRKVAT
-20 EADIKEAIRY
+20 EADVKEAIRY
-30 QKEHPNVKIGEA
+30 QKEHPNTKIGEA
-42 LAELGRVDEKELIQA
+42 LAEIGTIDEKKLVQA
-57 MGEILGEKVII
+57 MSEILGEKVII
-68 MKPELVNV
+68 MRPELVNI
-76 NISKYISMDMAK
+76 NISKYISIDTAK
-88 KNNVIPFDDLN
+88 KNKVIPFDEIN
-99 GKVKVCFSDTSNTKL
+99 GKVKVCFSDINDPKV
-114 VEQIRLMLMHNGYSM
+114 VEQIRLMLLHSGYSM
-129 EKYISFANKIN
+129 EKYISFSNKILS
-140 ETLEQLDSNSTTED
+140 TLESLEVDTTED
-154 LGNTANKDIT
+154 FGASSKDIT

-175 EKNASDIHI
+175 EKRASDIHI

-196 IDGDLITV
+196 VDGDMITV

-227 EKQESQDGRII
+227 EKTESQDGRII

-276 FPRDEN
+276 FPREDN
-282 LITKY
+282 LISKY

-317 TNTVNIITL
+317 TSSVNIITL

-369 DLETAEIALE
+369 DLETAEIAME

-415 TLATAVSQRLVRK
+415 TLATAVSQRLVRR
-428 VCPHC
+428 VCPKC
-433 AQKREFTEEEKRKIN
+433 AQKREFTEDEKNKIN
-448 TFSKKYN
+448 NYAKKYN
-455 MEFDFTDKYTW
+455 MEFDFKDKYTY
-466 DTIGCKECNMTGYS
+466 DVIGCKECNMTGYS

-494 IKELVMNGKSTFEIR
+494 IKELVMDGKSTFEIR

-528 VDGLITV
+528 VEGKITLQ
-535 EELNNKT
+535 ELNNKT
-542 LIFNKADIKYLICA
+542 LLFNS

>member
-1 MAIKKVPI
+1 MKRVPL
-9 GIELVRRKVAT
+9 GIELVRRKIAT
-20 EADIKEAIRY
+20 ESDIKEAIRY
-30 QKEHPNVKIGEA
+30 QKEHPNSKIGEA
-42 LAELGRVDEKELIQA
+42 LSALGVVDEQKLVEA
-57 MGEILGEKVII
+57 MSEIIGEKVII
-68 MKPELVNV
+68 MRPEIVNI
-76 NISKYISMDMAK
+76 NISKYISMDIAK
-88 KNNVIPFDDLN
+88 KNKVIPFDELN
-99 GKVKVCFSDTSNTKL
+99 GKVKVCFADTSNTKL
-114 VEQIRLMLMHNGYSM
+114 VEQIRLMLMHAGFSM
-129 EKYISFANKIN
+129 EKFVSFTNKIE
-140 ETLEQLDSNSTTED
+140 ETLETLDGDVSTD
-154 LGNTANKDIT
+154 DFGNAENKDIT
-164 KMVDTIIKTGM
+164 KMVYNIIKSGM
-175 EKNASDIHI
+175 DKNASDIHI

-196 IDGDLITV
+196 VDGDMITV
-204 ARIGKENQSQM
+204 ARIPKENQTQM

-276 FPRDEN
+276 FPREDN
-282 LITKY
+282 LISKY

-317 TNTVNIITL
+317 TNSVNIITL

-394 NSIEVIT
+394 NAIEVIT

-433 AQKREFTEEEKRKIN
+433 AQKRPFNDEEKRKIN
-448 TFSKKYN
+448 TYSKKYN
-455 MEFDFTDKYTW
+455 MEFDFTDKFTW
-466 DTIGCKECNMTGYS
+466 DTIGCKECNMTGYT
-480 GRIAIIE
+480 GRLAIIE
-487 ILTLTDK
+487 ILTLTDR
-494 IKELVMNGKSTFEIR
+494 IKELVMDGKSTFEIR

-528 VDGLITV
+528 VDGKITV

-542 LIFNKADIKYLICA
+542 LIFNNL

>member
-1 MAIKKVPI
+1 MAGKRVPL
-9 GIELVRRKVAT
+9 GIELVKRKIAS
-20 EADIKEAIRY
+20 ESDIKEAIRY
-30 QKEHPNVKIGEA
+30 QKEHPNVKMGEA
-42 LAELGRVDEKELIQA
+42 LVEIGTIDEKELAKA

-68 MKPELVNV
+68 MRPELVNI
-76 NISKYISMDMAK
+76 NISKYISMDLAK
-88 KNNVIPFDDLN
+88 KNKVIPFDELN
-99 GKVKVCFSDTSNTKL
+99 GKVKVCFADANNPQV
-114 VEQIRLMLMHNGYSM
+114 VEQIRLMLLHNGYSM
-129 EKYISFANKIN
+129 EKYVSFTRRII
-140 ETLEQLDSNSTTED
+140 ETLESLEGNVAED
-154 LGNTANKDIT
+154 LSETTKDIT

-175 EKNASDIHI
+175 DKRASDIHI

-196 IDGDLITV
+196 IDGDMITV
-204 ARIGKENQSQM
+204 GKIAKENQPQM

-227 EKQESQDGRII
+227 EKSESQDGRII

-276 FPRDEN
+276 FPREDN
-282 LITKY
+282 LISKY

-317 TNTVNIITL
+317 TNSVNIITL
-326 EDPVEVRLPGLN
+326 EDPVEIRIPGLN

-369 DLETAEIALE
+369 DLETAEIAME

-415 TLATAVSQRLVRK
+415 TLATAVSQRLVRR
-428 VCPHC
+428 VCEHC
-433 AQKREFTEEEKRKIN
+433 AKKRDFTEDEKKKIN
-448 TFSKKYN
+448 DYAKKYDL
-455 MEFDFTDKYTW
+455 EFDFKDKYTY
-466 DTIGCKECNMTGYS
+466 DAVGCKECNMTGYT

-494 IKELVMNGKSTFEIR
+494 IKEIVMDGKSTYEIR

-520 EMDGVKKV
+520 EVDGLKKV
-528 VDGLITV
+528 VDGKITL

-542 LIFNKADIKYLICA
+542 LLFNNL

>member
-1 MAIKKVPI
+1 MAGKKVPL
-9 GIELVRRKVAT
+9 GIELVKRKVAT
-20 EADIKEAIRY
+20 EADVKEAIRY
-30 QKEHPNVKIGEA
+30 QKEHPNTKIGEA
-42 LAELGRVDEKELIQA
+42 LAEIGTIDEKKLVQA
-57 MGEILGEKVII
+57 MSEILGEKVII
-68 MKPELVNV
+68 MRPELVNI
-76 NISKYISMDMAK
+76 NISKYISIDTAK
-88 KNNVIPFDDLN
+88 KNKVIPFDEIN
-99 GKVKVCFSDTSNTKL
+99 GKVKVCFSDVNDPKV
-114 VEQIRLMLMHNGYSM
+114 VEQIRLMLLHSGYSM
-129 EKYISFANKIN
+129 EKYISFSNKILS
-140 ETLEQLDSNSTTED
+140 TLESLEVDTTED
-154 LGNTANKDIT
+154 FGASSKDIT

-175 EKNASDIHI
+175 EKRASDIHI

-196 IDGDLITV
+196 VDGDMITV

-227 EKQESQDGRII
+227 EKTESQDGRII

-276 FPRDEN
+276 FPREDN
-282 LITKY
+282 LISKY

-317 TNTVNIITL
+317 TSSVNIITL

-369 DLETAEIALE
+369 DLETAEIAME

-415 TLATAVSQRLVRK
+415 TLATAVSQRLVRR
-428 VCPHC
+428 VCPKC
-433 AQKREFTEEEKRKIN
+433 AQKREFTEEEKNKIN
-448 TFSKKYN
+448 NYAKKYN
-455 MEFDFTDKYTW
+455 MEFDFKDKYTY
-466 DTIGCKECNMTGYS
+466 DVIGCKECNMTGYS

-494 IKELVMNGKSTFEIR
+494 IKELVMDGKSTFEIR

-528 VDGLITV
+528 VDGKITLQ
-535 EELNNKT
+535 ELNNKT
-542 LIFNKADIKYLICA
+542 LLFNS

>member
-1 MAIKKVPI
+1 MAGKKVPL
-9 GIELVRRKVAT
+9 GIELVKRKVAT
-20 EADIKEAIRY
+20 EADVKEAIRY
-30 QKEHPNVKIGEA
+30 QKEHPNTKIGEA
-42 LAELGRVDEKELIQA
+42 LAEIGTIDEKKLVQA
-57 MGEILGEKVII
+57 MSEILGEKVII
-68 MKPELVNV
+68 MRPELVNI
-76 NISKYISMDMAK
+76 NISKYISIDTAK
-88 KNNVIPFDDLN
+88 KNKVIPFDEIN
-99 GKVKVCFSDTSNTKL
+99 GKVKVCFSDVNDPKV
-114 VEQIRLMLMHNGYSM
+114 VEQIRLMLLHSGYSM
-129 EKYISFANKIN
+129 EKYISFSNKILS
-140 ETLEQLDSNSTTED
+140 TLESLEVDTTED
-154 LGNTANKDIT
+154 FGASSKDIT
-164 KMVDTIIKTGM
+164 KMVDTIIKNGM
-175 EKNASDIHI
+175 EKRASDIHI

-196 IDGDLITV
+196 VDGDMITV

-227 EKQESQDGRII
+227 EKTESQDGRII

-276 FPRDEN
+276 FPREDN
-282 LITKY
+282 LISKY

-317 TNTVNIITL
+317 TSSVNIITL

-369 DLETAEIALE
+369 DLETAEIAME

-415 TLATAVSQRLVRK
+415 TLATAVSQRLVRR
-428 VCPHC
+428 VCPKC
-433 AQKREFTEEEKRKIN
+433 AQKREFTEDEKNKIN
-448 TFSKKYN
+448 NYAKKYN
-455 MEFDFTDKYTW
+455 MEFDFKDKYTY
-466 DTIGCKECNMTGYS
+466 DVIGCKECNMTGYS

-494 IKELVMNGKSTFEIR
+494 IKELVMDGKSTFEIR

-528 VDGLITV
+528 VDGKITLQ
-535 EELNNKT
+535 ELNNKT
-542 LIFNKADIKYLICA
+542 LLFNS

>member
-1 MAIKKVPI
+1 MANKKVPM
-9 GIELVRRKVAT
+9 GIELVRRKIVT
-20 EADIKEAIRY
+20 EADVKEALRY
-30 QKEHPNVKIGEA
+30 QKEHPNTKIGEA
-42 LAELGRVDEKELIQA
+42 LAELPTVDQKALVQA
-57 MGEILGEKVII
+57 MSEILGEKVII
-68 MKPELVNV
+68 MRPDLVHINV
-76 NISKYISMDMAK
+76 SKYMSIDIAK
-88 KNNVIPFDDLN
+88 RNKVIPFDEIN
-99 GKVKVCFSDTSNTKL
+99 GKVKVCFADTSNTKV
-114 VEQIRLMLMHNGYSM
+114 VEQIRLMLMHSGYSM
-129 EKYISFANKIN
+129 ETYISFSNRIM
-140 ETLEQLDSNSTTED
+140 ETIDNLEVSSAED
-154 LGNTANKDIT
+154 LSKISKDIT

-175 EKNASDIHI
+175 EKRASDIHI

-196 IDGDLITV
+196 VDGDLITV
-204 ARIGKENQSQM
+204 ARIAKENQLQM

-227 EKQESQDGRII
+227 EKTESQDGRII

-276 FPRDEN
+276 FPREDN
-282 LITKY
+282 LISKY

-317 TNTVNIITL
+317 TSSVNIITL

-338 QVEMDAKT
+338 QVEMDSKT
-346 TFASALRTVLRQ
+346 TFAKALRTVLRQ

-369 DLETAEIALE
+369 DLETAEIAME

-415 TLATAVSQRLVRK
+415 TLATAVSQRLVRR
-428 VCPHC
+428 VCPKC
-433 AQKREFTEEEKRKIN
+433 AQKRLFTEEEKIKIN
-448 TFSKKYN
+448 KYAKKYN
-455 MEFDFTDKYTW
+455 LQFDFIDKYTY
-466 DTIGCKECNMTGYS
+466 DVIGCKECNMTGYS
-480 GRIAIIE
+480 GRIAIVE

-494 IKELVMNGKSTFEIR
+494 IKELVMDGKSTFEIR
-509 KAALEEGFLPF
+509 KAALQEGFLPF
-520 EMDGVKKV
+520 EVDGLKKV
-528 VDGLITV
+528 VDGKITLQ
-535 EELNNKT
+535 ELNNKT
-542 LIFNKADIKYLICA
+542 LLFNN

>member
-1 MAIKKVPI
+1 MAGKKVPL
-9 GIELVRRKVAT
+9 GIELVKRKVAT
-20 EADIKEAIRY
+20 EADVKEAIRY
-30 QKEHPNVKIGEA
+30 QKEHPNTKIGEA
-42 LAELGRVDEKELIQA
+42 LAEIGTIDEKKLVQA
-57 MGEILGEKVII
+57 MSEILGEKVII
-68 MKPELVNV
+68 MRPELVNI
-76 NISKYISMDMAK
+76 NISKYISIDTAK
-88 KNNVIPFDDLN
+88 KNKVIPFDEIN
-99 GKVKVCFSDTSNTKL
+99 GKVKVCFSDVNDPKV
-114 VEQIRLMLMHNGYSM
+114 VEQIRLMLLHSGYSM
-129 EKYISFANKIN
+129 EKYISFSNKILS
-140 ETLEQLDSNSTTED
+140 TLESLEVDTTED
-154 LGNTANKDIT
+154 FGASSKDIT

-175 EKNASDIHI
+175 EKRASDIHI

-196 IDGDLITV
+196 VDGDMITV

-227 EKQESQDGRII
+227 EKTESQDGRII

-276 FPRDEN
+276 FPREDN
-282 LITKY
+282 LISKY

-317 TNTVNIITL
+317 TSSVNIITL

-369 DLETAEIALE
+369 DLETAEIAME

-415 TLATAVSQRLVRK
+415 TLATAVSQRLVRR
-428 VCPHC
+428 VCPKC
-433 AQKREFTEEEKRKIN
+433 AQKREFTEDEKNKIN
-448 TFSKKYN
+448 NYAKKYN
-455 MEFDFTDKYTW
+455 MEFDFKDKYTY
-466 DTIGCKECNMTGYS
+466 DVIGCKECNMTGYS
-480 GRIAIIE
+480 ERIAIIE

-494 IKELVMNGKSTFEIR
+494 IKELIMDGKSTFEIR

-520 EMDGVKKV
+520 EMDGIKKV
-528 VDGLITV
+528 VDGKITLQ
-535 EELNNKT
+535 ELNNKT
-542 LIFNKADIKYLICA
+542 LLFNS

>member
-455 MEFDFTDKYTW
+455 IEFDFTDKYTW

-542 LIFNKADIKYLICA
+542 LIFNNI